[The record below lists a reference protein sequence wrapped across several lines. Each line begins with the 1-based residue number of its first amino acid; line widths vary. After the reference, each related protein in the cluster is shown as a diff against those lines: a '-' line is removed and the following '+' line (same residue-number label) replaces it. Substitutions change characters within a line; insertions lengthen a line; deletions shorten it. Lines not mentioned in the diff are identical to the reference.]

1 MRALIDKTTGCADTP
16 TITAMGA
23 GLFPKKRR
31 APSPRESGDGAFG
44 ESGAFGGVLTGE
56 DLPDRLLGVGAQAI
70 GAVALAELRHDL
82 ALDLS
87 DALAGQAEVAAD
99 LVERAG

>member
-44 ESGAFGGVLTGE
+44 KSGAFGGVLRGE

-87 DALAGQAEVAAD
+87 DALEIG
-99 LVERAG
+99 RAHV